1 MASPLR
7 YPGGKTR
14 AGKLLWAFLQK
25 EYPKTKYLVSPFF
38 GGGSFE
44 LLCASRGIK
53 IFGNDLFE
61 PVSNFWVTV
70 RSQPLDLAEACRLL
84 RPLSKADFY
93 RLRSMIDTEK
103 DDLLRAAYY
112 FAINRSSFSGSTC
125 SGGFSEEAAKSRF
138 TESSIERIT
147 DLNMSNVMPI
157 YNEDFEV
164 FMKRY
169 EPQDNLV
176 VFLDP
181 PYYIESKLYGKD
193 GDLHRN
199 FQHERLA
206 SLLKTRN
213 DWLLCYNDCEYIR
226 KLYEG
231 CRIQKVNWSYGM
243 NTTKESNEI
252 IVMPR

>member
-1 MASPLR
+1 
-7 YPGGKTR
+7 
-14 AGKLLWAFLQK
+14 
-25 EYPKTKYLVSPFF
+25 
-38 GGGSFE
+38 
-44 LLCASRGIK
+44 
-53 IFGNDLFE
+53 
-61 PVSNFWVTV
+61 
-70 RSQPLDLAEACRLL
+70 
-84 RPLSKADFY
+84 
-93 RLRSMIDTEK
+93 
-103 DDLLRAAYY
+103 
-112 FAINRSSFSGSTC
+112 
-125 SGGFSEEAAKSRF
+125 
-138 TESSIERIT
+138 
-147 DLNMSNVMPI
+147 MPI
-157 YNEDFEV
+157 YNEDFEE

-169 EPQDNLV
+169 EPQDHLT

-252 IVMPR
+252 IIMPR